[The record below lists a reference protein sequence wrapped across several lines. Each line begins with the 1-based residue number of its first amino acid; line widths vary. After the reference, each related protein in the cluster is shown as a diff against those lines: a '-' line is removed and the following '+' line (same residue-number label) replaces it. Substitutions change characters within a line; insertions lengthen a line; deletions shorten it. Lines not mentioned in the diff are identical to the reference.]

1 MIDRVLSQNEVSFLT
16 KILFTGVPMRKML
29 SFLFALLAVAF
40 LCPTCHADMFN
51 LASGFFTQA
60 GADIDV
66 FANGQIA
73 IDTINGVVTE
83 ADFTLDDGFDPVVDF
98 DSSDATVAQF
108 LDPGIF
114 GILTYHIDILNS
126 DGASLDLV
134 LPVHSLI
141 GYTGGPICNEVDPHS
156 LLTCREV
163 SSQIDNPA
171 DPTLSGVA
179 FEGSLTPF
187 IPPVTSP
194 PTSPSPIPEPS
205 SILLLSTGA
214 LGALGRACRKAVAK
228 TK

>member
-1 MIDRVLSQNEVSFLT
+1 MH
-16 KILFTGVPMRKML
+16 KML
-29 SFLFALLAVAF
+29 SLLFALLAVAF
-40 LCPTCHADMFN
+40 LYPTCHADTFT

-66 FANGQIA
+66 FANGQIT
-73 IDTINGVVTE
+73 IDTITGVVTE

-98 DSSDATVAQF
+98 DSSDETIAQF
-108 LDPGIF
+108 LDPGLF
-114 GILTYHIDILNS
+114 GILTYHIDMLNS

-156 LLTCREV
+156 LLACKEV
-163 SSQIDNPA
+163 SFQIDNPA

-187 IPPVTSP
+187 IPPVTPPPTSP

-214 LGALGRACRKAVAK
+214 LGVLGTARGRALAK